1 MDSARRRQ
9 RNLIQNITIAV
20 LSVTAVLLFAW
31 LQMYNLEGSDGQGY
45 LEQLV
50 GGVPDSQSPTE
61 LSAFSAPVR
70 VVVTDSYGRFGSL
83 GLSTDS
89 ETFSTL
95 GRRLVE
101 ALGSVERL
109 TASTEAEFLA
119 ALSGTSVYYDFLSPL
134 PLEVLTGLL
143 GESLTNL
150 QASARCLILAAEGD
164 QGGRLYLWD
173 GEETYFSAPI
183 PGTVV
188 SADALSDLA
197 TQPGLVSISFALDS
211 LDSEAAGQL
220 LSPLSLLPAELPS
233 PPVLSASSPVS
244 TRTDWLLSA
253 FGFNINANNW
263 YMDSLTGA
271 TVVVEGDRSLRI
283 YPDGTVSYQGGAE
296 PSMEIAAQ
304 GETPTAAEAVLGVS
318 ILLDQLA
325 GDLTGEAALYV
336 ESVSQSEGSTVLRF
350 GCHAGGIPIRY
361 TDGAPAAEVTLS
373 GTSVTELTIR
383 FRQYTSTGESSLLL
397 PLRQALAILADS
409 PGSQLSM
416 GYVDSGGETVPASWL
431 AE

>member
-9 RNLIQNITIAV
+9 RNLIQNIAIAA
-20 LSVTAVLLFAW
+20 LSVTAVVLFAW
-31 LQMYNLEGSDGQGY
+31 LQMSNLEGSDGQGY
-45 LEQLV
+45 LQQLV
-50 GGVPDSQSPTE
+50 GGVPDSQGPTE

-89 ETFSTL
+89 ESFSSL

-109 TASTEAEFLA
+109 TPSTEAEFLA
-119 ALSGTSVYYDFLSPL
+119 ALSGTSAYFDFLSPL

-150 QASARCLILAAEGD
+150 QADARCLILAAEGE

-173 GEETYFSAPI
+173 GDESYSSAPV

-188 SADALSDLA
+188 SAEALSDLA
-197 TQPGLVSISFALDS
+197 SQPWLASVSFALDG
-211 LDSEAAGQL
+211 LDSDAAGQL
-220 LSPLSLLPAELPS
+220 LSPLSLLPAELPA
-233 PPVLSASSPVS
+233 PPALSASSPVS
-244 TRTDWLLSA
+244 GRTDWLLSL
-253 FGFNINANNW
+253 FGLSINANNW
-263 YMDSLTGA
+263 YTDSVTGA
-271 TVVVEGDRSLRI
+271 TVVVEGDRSLRV
-283 YPDGTVSYQGGAE
+283 YPDGTVSYQGGAD

-304 GETPTAAEAVLGVS
+304 GESPTAAEAALGVS
-318 ILLDQLA
+318 LLLDRLA

-336 ESVSQSEGSTVLRF
+336 ESVSQGEDTTALRF
-350 GCHAGGIPIRY
+350 GCHVGGIPIRY
-361 TDGAPAAEVTLS
+361 TDGGPAAEVTLS
-373 GTSVTELTIR
+373 GTCVTELTLR
-383 FRQYTSTGESSLLL
+383 FRQYASTGESSLLL
-397 PLRQALAILADS
+397 PLRQALAILAES
-409 PGSQLSM
+409 PGSQLSL
-416 GYVDSGGETVPASWL
+416 GYVDSGGEAVPASWL